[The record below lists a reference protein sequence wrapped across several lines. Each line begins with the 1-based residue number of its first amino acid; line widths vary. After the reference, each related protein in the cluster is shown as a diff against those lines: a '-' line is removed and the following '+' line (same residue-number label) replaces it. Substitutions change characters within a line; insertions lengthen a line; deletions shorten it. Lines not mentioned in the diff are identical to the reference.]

1 MLLRLLTLEIH
12 GRQTL
17 TRQDIITAPSD
28 SRFQVDVETN
38 WTDSCKVTA
47 LMKELEEL
55 RPSGDKS
62 VIFSQWT
69 AFLDLL
75 EIPFKRYFK
84 FNVYLSGDE

>member
-1 MLLRLLTLEIH
+1 MFRLLMWDFFC
-12 GRQTL
+12 RQTL

-28 SRFQVDVETN
+28 SRFQVNVEAN

-55 RPSGDKS
+55 RPSGAKS

-75 EIPFKRYFK
+75 EIPFKR
-84 FNVYLSGDE
+84 